1 MNTVTQKTYALSD
14 QNSKGRSSIAYDSSF
29 PDFTNVRVGNVDVIN
44 NEAGVYQTTAA
55 DVEGSQTL
63 DNALRTIY
71 DVQRW
76 VPSEFSALQRKGGS
90 QSEAPYVRYA
100 PVKTQFYV
108 AMTDIL
114 SKAFVEP
121 RVLGAFASDRPSL
134 QYSVIEDNGVKK
146 LVILSTRRSIR
157 IFRASLGNLRLYR
170 GTRPSNIWRNS
181 RTPNIP
187 VALVRYG

>member
-1 MNTVTQKTYALSD
+1 M
-14 QNSKGRSSIAYDSSF
+14 
-29 PDFTNVRVGNVDVIN
+29 RVGNVDVIN
-44 NEAGVYQTTAA
+44 NEAGVYRQQLPMSKALKRSTMRCELFMTYSVGFRPNFLPYKEKEAA
-55 DVEGSQTL
+55 NQG
-63 DNALRTIY
+63 
-71 DVQRW
+71 
-76 VPSEFSALQRKGGS
+76 
-90 QSEAPYVRYA
+90 APYVRYA

-146 LVILSTRRSIR
+146 LVIFVDPSVDTDLSGESWESPI
-157 IFRASLGNLRLYR
+157 ISGNSAIEYLAEL
-170 GTRPSNIWRNS
+170 PDA
-181 RTPNIP
+181 NIP

>member
-55 DVEGSQTL
+55 DVEGTQTL

-90 QSEAPYVRYA
+90 QS
-100 PVKTQFYV
+100 
-108 AMTDIL
+108 
-114 SKAFVEP
+114 
-121 RVLGAFASDRPSL
+121 
-134 QYSVIEDNGVKK
+134 
-146 LVILSTRRSIR
+146 
-157 IFRASLGNLRLYR
+157 
-170 GTRPSNIWRNS
+170 
-181 RTPNIP
+181 
-187 VALVRYG
+187 

>member
-1 MNTVTQKTYALSD
+1 MSTLSTMRPACTRRQLPMSRAL
-14 QNSKGRSSIAYDSSF
+14 KRSTMRCELFMMYS
-29 PDFTNVRVGNVDVIN
+29 VGFRPNFLPYK
-44 NEAGVYQTTAA
+44 E
-55 DVEGSQTL
+55 
-63 DNALRTIY
+63 
-71 DVQRW
+71 
-76 VPSEFSALQRKGGS
+76 KGGS

-146 LVILSTRRSIR
+146 LVIFCRPVGQYGPFGRVLGVSDYIGELGYR
-157 IFRASLGNLRLYR
+157 IFGGTPGYRISRL
-170 GTRPSNIWRNS
+170 PS
-181 RTPNIP
+181 
-187 VALVRYG
+187 

>member
-55 DVEGSQTL
+55 DVEGTQTL

-146 LVILSTRRSIR
+146 LVIFVDPSVDTDLSGESWESPI
-157 IFRASLGNLRLYR
+157 IS